1 MSERGVKKKLVGLV
15 IGRKTDRTAVVTV
28 SRLKK
33 HKDYNKY
40 ITVQRKYM
48 VHDPQNRCQVGDK
61 VRIIESR
68 PISRTKKWM
77 ILDVVGKAEE
87 RGEEVGGAEAV
98 GD

>member
-15 IGRKTDRTAVVTV
+15 ISHKMDKTAVISV

-40 ITVQRKYM
+40 LTVQRKYM
-48 VHDPQNRCQVGDK
+48 VHDPQNQCQVGDK
-61 VRIIESR
+61 VRIVESR

-77 ILDVVGKAEE
+77 LLDVVGKAEE
-87 RGEEVGGAEAV
+87 RGEEVVSAEAV
-98 GD
+98 RG